1 MKIGRLIQV
10 ITFSGLASFIG
21 SASASPITFNTNDAG
36 TQFTTGGTT
45 LANSLGASA
54 TLTFNADPNTTV
66 GQPSNINF
74 GNFVLEC
81 PACSTQAIGAGSFFN
96 SFTFDLIVTDF
107 TNAATGEFV
116 GSSSG
121 GAVWSDVSQITVT
134 WVPLQLGPGTLN
146 ATSGDFDSAIFIIT
160 TPTPIV
166 APNSGQTPGQ
176 STVQGFLD
184 SNVSDVP
191 EPATLPLAGAA
202 LLGLGL
208 LHRRRA
214 FHRQHP

>member
-1 MKIGRLIQV
+1 MKIGRLIQA
-10 ITFSGLASFIG
+10 ITFSGLASFIMSG
-21 SASASPITFNTNDAG
+21 SASASPITFNTNAAG
-36 TQFTTGGTT
+36 TEFTTGGTT
-45 LANSLGASA
+45 LASSLGASA

-81 PACSTQAIGAGSFFN
+81 PACSTQAIGVGSFFN

-116 GSSSG
+116 GSSAG
-121 GAVWSDVSQITVT
+121 GAVWSDVSQITMN
-134 WVPLQLGPGTLN
+134 WVPLQLGPGTFN

-166 APNSGQTPGQ
+166 APNSGQIPGQ

-184 SNVSDVP
+184 SNVSAVP
-191 EPATLPLAGAA
+191 EPATLPLAGTA

-208 LHRRRA
+208 LRRKQGSSR
-214 FHRQHP
+214 